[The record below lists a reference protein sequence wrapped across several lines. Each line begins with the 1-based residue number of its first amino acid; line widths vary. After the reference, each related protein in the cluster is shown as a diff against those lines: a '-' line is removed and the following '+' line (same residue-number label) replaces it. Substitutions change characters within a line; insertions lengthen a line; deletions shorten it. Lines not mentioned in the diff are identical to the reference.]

1 MRVNTFFR
9 APHPAGMAVA
19 FGLFLAVSCT
29 SADRAGPAAAFPD
42 PPAERA
48 ETGAGLKTA
57 VLAGGCFWGVEGV
70 FERLAG
76 VRDVVSG
83 YSGGAPEFAMYE
95 LVGTGET
102 GHAESVRI
110 VYDPAVISYGTLLR
124 VFFHIA
130 HDPTQLNYQ
139 GPDHGPQYRSAV
151 FYADEEQRAIAA
163 AYIRKLDDAKVYPK
177 PIVTA
182 LEPLKGF
189 YPAEDYHQD
198 FMRLNPNYPYI
209 VMHDKPKVEALER
222 IYPRLLKN
230 EGGDAMQEQWQGLP
244 VVKSADSMRFP
255 IEKSDREWRAQLE
268 PFAFSV
274 LRKAATEY
282 PGSGALLDEHRA
294 GTFYSAA
301 TGQPL
306 FRSETKFDSGTGWPS
321 FSEPVSQDAVV
332 LVIDRS
338 LGMERV
344 EVLDSSSG
352 SHLGHVFDD
361 GPQRSARFPRGTGLR
376 YCMNSASLLFVS
388 DGEEPPEL
396 VKRYAAAFI
405 GK

>member
-1 MRVNTFFR
+1 MRVDTFFR

-42 PPAERA
+42 PPAEPS
-48 ETGAGLKTA
+48 GAGSGLKTA

-70 FERLAG
+70 FERLEG

-83 YSGGAPEFAMYE
+83 YSGGEAESATYE

-110 VYDPAVISYGTLLR
+110 VYDPSVISYGTLLR

-151 FYADEEQRAIAA
+151 FYADEDQRAVAA
-163 AYIRKLDDAKVYPK
+163 AYISSLDQAKVYRSPVVTQLK
-177 PIVTA
+177 P
-182 LEPLKGF
+182 LEAF

-198 FMRLNPNYPYI
+198 FMRLNPDYPYI
-209 VMHDKPKVEALER
+209 VVHDKPKVEALER
-222 IYPRLLKN
+222 TYPRLLAGK
-230 EGGDAMQEQWQGLP
+230 GGDSMQDTWRGLP
-244 VVKSADSMRFP
+244 VVKSADAVAFP
-255 IEKSDREWRAQLE
+255 IAKSEKEWKARLS

-282 PGSGALLDEHRA
+282 PGSGELLNEHRT

-306 FRSETKFDSGTGWPS
+306 FRSEAKFESGTGWPS
-321 FSEPVSQDAVV
+321 FSEPVSPDAIV

-361 GPQRSARFPRGTGLR
+361 GPARSASFPRGTGLR
-376 YCMNSASLLFVS
+376 YCMNSASLLFVP

-396 VKRYAAAFI
+396 VKRYAAEAE
-405 GK
+405 GR